1 MASEKQTPVN
11 KEESSVI
18 KAAIE
23 SEVPE
28 HEIEEVV
35 DELRKNPILK
45 DLSEEQLKAIAER
58 SIIEVRQE
66 SMFSG
71 PLPHP
76 AILEGYEKTLPGAA
90 DRILKMAEMNASNRH
105 LINHKIVDADNK
117 RSGRGQ
123 VLGFILSIVFIG
135 AAIWCAFLNQPFPA
149 SILGVG
155 GFSSIISIFVL
166 GKK

>member
-1 MASEKQTPVN
+1 M
-11 KEESSVI
+11 KE
-18 KAAIE
+18 
-23 SEVPE
+23 
-28 HEIEEVV
+28 
-35 DELRKNPILK
+35 
-45 DLSEEQLKAIAER
+45 IAQI
-58 SIIEVRQE
+58 SIVEVRQE
-66 SMFSG
+66 NMFEG

-90 DRILKMAEMNASNRH
+90 DRVLKMAEENASNRH
-105 LINHKIVDADNK
+105 DINHKIVDADNM

-123 VLGFILSIVFIG
+123 ILGFILSIFFVG
-135 AAIWCAFLNQPFPA
+135 AAIWCAYLDQPFPA